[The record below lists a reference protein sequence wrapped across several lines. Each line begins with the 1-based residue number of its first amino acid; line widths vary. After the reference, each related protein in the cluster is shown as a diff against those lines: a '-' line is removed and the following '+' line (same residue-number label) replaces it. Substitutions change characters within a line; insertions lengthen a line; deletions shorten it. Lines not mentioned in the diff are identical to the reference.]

1 MQKIKRYINRN
12 SNPDK
17 DISQKIEQG
26 WKKWIYKRKYKV
38 FRN

>member
-26 WKKWIYKRKYKV
+26 LQRVNY
-38 FRN
+38 